1 MIYMFKFYNIDG
13 RNLQSGLIESIL
25 PDGIIIKEESSIDLE
40 HQYYLLTPD
49 KIEVMQDSKIFTI

>member
-13 RNLQSGLIESIL
+13 RNLQSDLIESIL

>member
-1 MIYMFKFYNIDG
+1 MFKFYNIDG

>member
-1 MIYMFKFYNIDG
+1 MIYIFKFYNIDG
-13 RNLQSGLIESIL
+13 RNLQSDLIESIL